1 MHIALAI
8 YFLSKHSREVSIS
21 LIFFFGGGG
30 SIFSTTQADTKEMT
44 TNMQLKMEIVEVR
57 DKVENK
63 TPTTLEI
70 SHRKRGL
77 NRDNIEKAPV
87 FPPPSHACTLTL
99 KTVCRKTEQAQHCHY
114 KGLTLKS

>member
-21 LIFFFGGGG
+21 LIFFLGGG

-77 NRDNIEKAPV
+77 NQDNIEKAPV